1 MIPPLMR
8 PSRSLARLRTATLT
22 GVIAAVTLL
31 SGCSSSEPASPQ
43 APPSTKS
50 SEWNP
55 ESWKPHST
63 FKRPQYTEDE
73 KLQSRQS
80 QLDQYVRMGATPRDF
95 PINRWVSKWE
105 FADIMVAELGKHGI
119 GAVANSTGGLYFVPG
134 VPEAQEAVLNQ
145 IYYDTYSQFPIEPIY
160 VTDFLPEQL
169 GMLWD
174 YWTEYYV
181 PCMTAQG
188 FKVEHSP
195 VSRETFISSFFL
207 PGTEHWWPA
216 SASSIPNLDRQL
228 ELERICPPLPAAK
241 YFYGE

>member
-1 MIPPLMR
+1 MTPAITK
-8 PSRSLARLRTATLT
+8 PSCTRNGRRLAALAAIVASTA
-22 GVIAAVTLL
+22 LL
-31 SGCSSSEPASPQ
+31 SGCSATEGNSTTNPPVSAASQ
-43 APPSTKS
+43 
-50 SEWNP
+50 WDP

-73 KLQSRQS
+73 KFQSRQS

-95 PINRWVSKWE
+95 PINRWVTKWE
-105 FADIMVAELGKHGI
+105 FADIMVDELGKHGI

-216 SASSIPNLDRQL
+216 SASSMPNLDRQL